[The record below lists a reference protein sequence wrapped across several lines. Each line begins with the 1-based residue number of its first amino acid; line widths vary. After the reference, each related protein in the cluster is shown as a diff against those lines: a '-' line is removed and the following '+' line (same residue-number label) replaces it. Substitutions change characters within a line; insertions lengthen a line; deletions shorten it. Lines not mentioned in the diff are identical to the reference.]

1 MGFGIF
7 MHREDSIYQDS
18 PAKRYQFPKI
28 YLSRAKLCDWIIYLE
43 PSKVKNSRGYFA
55 LAKID
60 RIISDSLNEGM
71 YYALIEAGTYL
82 DFPNNIPFNGPLGV
96 VEKGVLNLEGKN
108 SGRAQAAIRP
118 LSAEDFNRIIDLG
131 LTDHNDFYPR
141 DGDPIAPILHEER
154 SPFIFEEEK
163 VIISTLLNRKV
174 RDRAFRT
181 KVINAYDCR
190 CAFTGIRL
198 INGGGRA
205 EVQAAHIRPVNEN
218 GPDIVNNGIA
228 LSGTAHWMFDRGL
241 ISLSDDLDILISRQ
255 YNDPT
260 SIESMLM
267 ADRKMILPLRELD
280 RPHPAFLAWHRDN
293 YFKH

>member
-7 MHREDSIYQDS
+7 MHREDSIYKDS
-18 PAKRYQFPKI
+18 PSERYQFPKN
-28 YLSRAKLCDWIIYLE
+28 YLSRAKECDWIIYLE
-43 PSKVKNSRGYFA
+43 PSKVKDSRGYFA
-55 LAKID
+55 VAKID
-60 RIISDSLNEGM
+60 KIISDSSFDGM

-82 DFPNNIPFNGPLGV
+82 DFPNNVPFNGPLGV
-96 VEKGVLNLEGKN
+96 VEKGVLNAEGKN

-118 LSAEDFNRIIDLG
+118 LSAEDFNRIIGLG
-131 LTDHNDFYPR
+131 LTEQDDFYPR
-141 DGDPIAPILHEER
+141 EGDPISSMLLEER

-163 VIISTLLNRKV
+163 TIISTLLNRKV

-205 EVQAAHIRPVNEN
+205 EVQAAHIKPVSEN
-218 GPDIVNNGIA
+218 GPDIVSNGIA

-241 ISLSDDLDILISRQ
+241 ISLSDNLDILISRQ

-267 ADRKMILPLRELD
+267 PDRKMIRPSRDLD